1 MYNINNENIS
11 QNGEIKNVEKT
22 NQKVLNYFREKFSF
36 IPEKYIKYFVMLGLH
51 LISIVF
57 FMIIYYLMMLDF
69 DRYYF
74 IPQGFEDAHFKSF
87 PLLIAL
93 FMSINFQTTTAYVDL
108 KLNSLISRS
117 IVMLQLCTTFVITFL
132 ILFE

>member
-1 MYNINNENIS
+1 MYNINNDNIS
-11 QNGEIKNVEKT
+11 QDVEIKNVEKS
-22 NQKVLNYFREKFSF
+22 NQKVLNYFREKFNF

-51 LISIVF
+51 LISIIF
-57 FMIIYYLMMLDF
+57 FMIIYYLMMFDF

-74 IPQGFEDAHFKSF
+74 IPERFGDEHFKSF

-108 KLNSLISRS
+108 KLKSLITRS
-117 IVMLQLCTTFVITFL
+117 VVMLQLCTTFVITFL

>member
-1 MYNINNENIS
+1 MYNINNDNIS
-11 QNGEIKNVEKT
+11 QDVEIKNVEKT
-22 NQKVLNYFREKFSF
+22 NQKVLNYFREKFNF

-51 LISIVF
+51 LISIIF
-57 FMIIYYLMMLDF
+57 FMIIYYLMMFDF

-74 IPQGFEDAHFKSF
+74 IPEGFGDDHFKSF

-108 KLNSLISRS
+108 KVKSLIARS
-117 IVMLQLCTTFVITFL
+117 AVMLQLCTTFVITFL

>member
-1 MYNINNENIS
+1 MYNINNDNIS
-11 QNGEIKNVEKT
+11 QDVEIKNVEKS
-22 NQKVLNYFREKFSF
+22 NQKVLNYFREKFNF

-51 LISIVF
+51 LISITF
-57 FMIIYYLMMLDF
+57 FMIIYYLMMFDF

-74 IPQGFEDAHFKSF
+74 IPEGFGDEHFKSF

-108 KLNSLISRS
+108 KLKSLITRS
-117 IVMLQLCTTFVITFL
+117 VVMLQLCTTFVITFL